1 MSRLTVDLTDQQ
13 HQTLKALA
21 ALQRRTIKEYVLEKL
36 FPGDAN
42 GDDAWQEL
50 KILLDARI
58 NDGLS
63 GRVSTK
69 SVGEI
74 LDEELAETGP
84 A

>member
-21 ALQRRTIKEYVLEKL
+21 ALQDRTIKEYVLEKL
-36 FPGDAN
+36 FPGDVN
-42 GDDAWQEL
+42 GDQAWQEL
-50 KILLDARI
+50 KALLSARI
-58 NDGLS
+58 NEGLA
-63 GRVSTK
+63 GRVSSK

-74 LDEELAETGP
+74 LDEELTEARP

>member
-1 MSRLTVDLTDQQ
+1 MGRLTVDLTDQQ

-21 ALQRRTIKEYVLEKL
+21 ALQDRTIKEYVLERL

-42 GDDAWQEL
+42 GDQAWQEL
-50 KILLDARI
+50 KALLAARI
-58 NDGLS
+58 NEGLA
-63 GRVSTK
+63 GRVSSK

-74 LDEELAETGP
+74 LDEELTEARS